1 MKVLYD
7 HQAFTGAVYGG
18 VARYFYELMRQYSSR
33 TDISFDLSLLLSN
46 NDYLAAREFSK
57 HQTFGPLAGHYNA
70 NRVASAL
77 NRIGSTGRL
86 WAGQFDVFHPTYYH
100 PYFLQILAQKP
111 FVLTF
116 HDATSERF
124 GKLYPEVGEHLTDIK
139 RPLLQRANRIISVS
153 ECSKQELLRF
163 FPDVDPGKIR
173 VIPLGSSFSERQYGP
188 LPAPVAFPYI
198 LFVGKRP
205 LYKNFPAFFRAI
217 QPVLRRQGLHLVC
230 AGGGRFSRNEQA
242 LIQASGLAT
251 QVHHQPITDATLPAF
266 YQNARAFVFP
276 SLNEGFGLPVLEAF
290 SCGCPVVLSNRSSLP
305 EVAADAAVYFDPD
318 NADAMADATE
328 RVATDDAL
336 RADLVARGT
345 IRLQQFS
352 CKKMADQ
359 TFDVYQELQPK

>member
-18 VARYFYELMRQYSSR
+18 VARYFYELMRQFAAR
-33 TDISFDLSLLLSN
+33 TDVSVDLSLLLSN
-46 NDYLAAREFSK
+46 NEYLAAKAFSN

-77 NRIGSTGRL
+77 NRVGSTARLKAGR
-86 WAGQFDVFHPTYYH
+86 FDVFHPTYYH
-100 PYFLQILAQKP
+100 PYFLKP
-111 FVLTF
+111 IGKKPVVLTF

-124 GKLYPEVGEHLTDIK
+124 GTIYPEVGEHLTDIK
-139 RPLLQRANRIISVS
+139 RPLLRRADRIISVS
-153 ECSKQELLRF
+153 DCSKQELLRF
-163 FPDVDPGKIR
+163 FPEVDPAKIR
-173 VIPLGSSFSERQYGP
+173 VIPLGSSFSDQQYGN

-205 LYKNFPAFFRAI
+205 LYKNFPAFFRAV
-217 QPVLRRQGLHLVC
+217 QPVLRRYALHLVC
-230 AGGGRFSRNEQA
+230 AGGGAFSRDEQA
-242 LIQASGLAT
+242 MIQQSGLAG
-251 QVHHQPITDATLPAF
+251 QVHHRPITDATLPAF

-290 SCGCPVVLSNRSSLP
+290 SCGCPAVLSNRSSLP

-318 NADAMADATE
+318 DADAIADAVE

-336 RADLVARGT
+336 RADLIARGT
-345 IRLQQFS
+345 VRLREFS
-352 CKKMADQ
+352 CEKMANQ
-359 TFDVYQELQPK
+359 TVDVYQELGG